1 MNKKSIG
8 LLLFGVGFGLLLF
21 GLGML
26 FGKNQSNQ
34 AQGETTAKAS
44 TATSKPATPEPVL
57 AVEAIVPTIDEVAS
71 AISASGTIVAK
82 DTAQVGAKLSGVAI
96 VEVLAEVGDVVDA
109 GQVLARL
116 DDSVAVQTITAA
128 QADLAGAIA
137 SQAKAHA
144 DLERVEP
151 LIKIDAISRQQ
162 YDAYQTAK
170 AQADA
175 GVVSAKARL
184 NNAQIQAKNSVIVAP
199 ISGLISEKSAQV
211 GLMATGTPLFT
222 IVKNGVLE
230 WQASVSLAKAEQI
243 SLGQL
248 VKVQVGEDEIE
259 AVVEKIAPI
268 ANNSRELTI
277 HATLKP
283 SPLLRVGMYQ
293 SGKFVLP
300 SKQFPA
306 LPTRVVTT
314 TDGFSYVWTL
324 KMKDK
329 ATATAHRQQVE
340 IVGRMGDKVAVL
352 LDLET
357 LVVKEGGNF
366 LSEGD
371 LVRVVNGTQLKPPSS
386 LQLQPPQALP
396 ETPQL
401 TQGGN

>member
-1 MNKKSIG
+1 MNKKSMG
-8 LLLFGVGFGLLLF
+8 FLLFGVGFGLLLF
-21 GLGML
+21 SLGML

-34 AQGETTAKAS
+34 AQGEIAKAP

-96 VEVLAEVGDVVDA
+96 VEVLVQVGDVVEA

-137 SQAKAHA
+137 NQAKAHA

-151 LIKIDAISRQQ
+151 LVKIDAISRQQ

-199 ISGLISEKSAQV
+199 VSGLVSEKSAQV
-211 GLMATGTPLFT
+211 GLMATGAPLFT

-268 ANNSRELTI
+268 ANNSRELTV

-293 SGKFVLP
+293 SGKFMLP

-386 LQLQPPQALP
+386 LQSQPPQALP

>member
-1 MNKKSIG
+1 MNKRSIG
-8 LLLFGVGFGLLLF
+8 VLLAGLGFGLFLF
-21 GLGML
+21 GLGVL
-26 FGKNQSNQ
+26 LGKNQSTQ
-34 AQGETTAKAS
+34 EVQGDTPKAP
-44 TATSKPATPEPVL
+44 TATSTALEPVL
-57 AVEAIVPTIDEVAS
+57 AVEAIMPIVEEVES
-71 AISASGTIVAK
+71 AIDASGVIVAK
-82 DTAQVGAKLSGVAI
+82 DTAQVGAKLTGVAI
-96 VEVLAEVGDVVDA
+96 SEVLVEVGDVVEA

-116 DDSVAVQTITAA
+116 DDSAVVQAVVVAKAELNQ
-128 QADLAGAIA
+128 AIA

-144 DLERVEP
+144 DLARVEP

-175 GVVSAKARL
+175 SVVSAKARL
-184 NNAQIQAKNSVIVAP
+184 NNVQIQNQNSLVVAP
-199 ISGLISEKSAQV
+199 IAGLVSEKSAQV

-230 WQASVSLAKAEQI
+230 WQASVSLAKAKQI

-248 VKVQVGEDEIE
+248 VKVQVGGDEIE

-283 SPLLRVGMYQ
+283 SPLLRAGMYQ

-300 SKQFPA
+300 NQSLLT

-314 TDGFSYVWTL
+314 TDGFSYVWML
-324 KMKDK
+324 KMIDG
-329 ATATAHRQQVE
+329 ATATAHRQKVE
-340 IVGRMGDKVAVL
+340 VVGRTNETIAVQI
-352 LDLET
+352 DPEM

-366 LSEGD
+366 LKEGD
-371 LVRVVNGTQLKPPSS
+371 LVRVVNGADLKKQSS
-386 LQLQPPQALP
+386 RGLQDI
-396 ETPQL
+396 PQL
-401 TQGGN
+401 NKEGN

>member
-1 MNKKSIG
+1 MNKKSMG
-8 LLLFGVGFGLLLF
+8 FLLFGVGFGLLLF
-21 GLGML
+21 SLGVL
-26 FGKNQSNQ
+26 FGKNQSSQ
-34 AQGETTAKAS
+34 AQGETAKAP

-96 VEVLAEVGDVVDA
+96 VEVLVQVGDVVEA

-137 SQAKAHA
+137 NQAKAHA

-175 GVVSAKARL
+175 GVVAAKARL

-199 ISGLISEKSAQV
+199 ISGLVSEKSAQV
-211 GLMATGTPLFT
+211 GLMATGAPLFT

-268 ANNSRELTI
+268 ANNSRELTV

-386 LQLQPPQALP
+386 LQSQPPQALP

>member
-1 MNKKSIG
+1 MNKRSIG
-8 LLLFGVGFGLLLF
+8 VLLAGLGFGLFLF
-21 GLGML
+21 GLGVL
-26 FGKNQSNQ
+26 LGKNQSTQ
-34 AQGETTAKAS
+34 EVQGDTPKAP
-44 TATSKPATPEPVL
+44 TATSTALEPVL
-57 AVEAIVPTIDEVAS
+57 AVEAIMPIVEEVES
-71 AISASGTIVAK
+71 AIDASGVIVAK
-82 DTAQVGAKLSGVAI
+82 DTAQVGAKLTGVAI
-96 VEVLAEVGDVVDA
+96 SEVLVEVGDVVEA

-116 DDSVAVQTITAA
+116 DDSAVVQAVVVAKAELNQ
-128 QADLAGAIA
+128 AIA

-144 DLERVEP
+144 DLARVEP

-175 GVVSAKARL
+175 SMVSAKARL
-184 NNAQIQAKNSVIVAP
+184 NNVQIQNQNSLVVAP
-199 ISGLISEKSAQV
+199 IAGLVSEKSAQV

-230 WQASVSLAKAEQI
+230 WQASVSLAKAKQI

-248 VKVQVGEDEIE
+248 VKVQVGGDEIE

-283 SPLLRVGMYQ
+283 SPLLRAGMYQ

-300 SKQFPA
+300 NQSLLT

-314 TDGFSYVWTL
+314 TDGFSYVWML
-324 KMKDK
+324 KMIDG
-329 ATATAHRQQVE
+329 ATATAHRQKVE
-340 IVGRMGDKVAVL
+340 VVGRTNETIAVQI
-352 LDLET
+352 DPEM

-366 LSEGD
+366 LKEGD
-371 LVRVVNGTQLKPPSS
+371 LVRVVNGADLKKQSS
-386 LQLQPPQALP
+386 RGLQDI
-396 ETPQL
+396 PQL
-401 TQGGN
+401 NKEGN